1 MDFSFLSDY
10 YMYFIDGIKLTLFI
24 SLISVFLGTLFGI
37 VLYAMKKSKFTIL
50 KINIFKVLSSTYIEV
65 VRGTP
70 LYLQIMIVYYGA
82 DQIFNLDMPA
92 IASGILAISLNSA
105 AYVSELIRAGIEAV
119 DKGQLEAARSLGM
132 NYSKAMFLVIIPQA
146 IKNILPAIGNEFIAV
161 IKESSMASTIGVAEL
176 MYAANK
182 VTGRIFSSFEPL
194 IISAICYFVL
204 TYTLGRVIKY
214 IERRMNTDAL
224 CK

>member
-161 IKESSMASTIGVAEL
+161 IKESSMASTIGGAEL

-182 VTGRIFSSFEPL
+182 VTGRIFRSFEPL
-194 IISAICYFVL
+194 MISAICYFVL

>member
-1 MDFSFLSDY
+1 M
-10 YMYFIDGIKLTLFI
+10 
-24 SLISVFLGTLFGI
+24 FLGTLFGI

-50 KINIFKVLSSTYIEV
+50 KINIFKVLSSAYIEV

-132 NYSKAMFLVIIPQA
+132 NYSKAMLLVIIPQA

-182 VTGRIFSSFEPL
+182 VTGRIFRSFEPL

>member
-82 DQIFNLDMPA
+82 DQIFNWDMPA

-182 VTGRIFSSFEPL
+182 VTGRIFRSFEPL

>member
-50 KINIFKVLSSTYIEV
+50 KINIFKVLSSAYIEV

-119 DKGQLEAARSLGM
+119 DKGQLEVARSLGM
-132 NYSKAMFLVIIPQA
+132 NYSKAMLLVIIPQA

-182 VTGRIFSSFEPL
+182 VTGRIFRSFEPL

>member
-24 SLISVFLGTLFGI
+24 SLISVFLGALFGI

-119 DKGQLEAARSLGM
+119 DKGQLEAGRSLGM

-182 VTGRIFSSFEPL
+182 VTGRIFRSFEPL

>member
-37 VLYAMKKSKFTIL
+37 VLYAMKKIKFTIL

-176 MYAANK
+176 MYVANK
-182 VTGRIFSSFEPL
+182 VTGRIFRSFEPL

>member
-1 MDFSFLSDY
+1 MDFRFLSDY

-50 KINIFKVLSSTYIEV
+50 KINIFKVLSSAYIEV

-132 NYSKAMFLVIIPQA
+132 NYSKAMLLVIIPQA

-182 VTGRIFSSFEPL
+182 VTGRIFRSFEPL

>member
-50 KINIFKVLSSTYIEV
+50 KINIFKVLSSAYIEV

-132 NYSKAMFLVIIPQA
+132 NYSKAMLLVIIPQA

-182 VTGRIFSSFEPL
+182 VTGRIFRSFEPL

-214 IERRMNTDAL
+214 IERRMNTYAL

>member
-50 KINIFKVLSSTYIEV
+50 KINIFKVLSSAYIEV

-82 DQIFNLDMPA
+82 DQIFNLDMLA

-132 NYSKAMFLVIIPQA
+132 NYSKAMLLVIIPQA

-182 VTGRIFSSFEPL
+182 VTGRIFRSFEPL

>member
-24 SLISVFLGTLFGI
+24 SLISLFLGTLFGI

-50 KINIFKVLSSTYIEV
+50 KINIFKVLSSAYIEV

-132 NYSKAMFLVIIPQA
+132 NYSKAMLLVIIPQA

-182 VTGRIFSSFEPL
+182 VTGRIFRSFEPL

>member
-50 KINIFKVLSSTYIEV
+50 KINIFKVLSSAYIEV

-132 NYSKAMFLVIIPQA
+132 NYSKAMLLVIIPQA

-182 VTGRIFSSFEPL
+182 VTGRIFRSFEPL

>member
-82 DQIFNLDMPA
+82 YQIFNLDMPA

-161 IKESSMASTIGVAEL
+161 IKESSIASTIGVAEL

-182 VTGRIFSSFEPL
+182 VTGRIFRSFEPL

>member
-132 NYSKAMFLVIIPQA
+132 NYSKAMLLVIIPQA

-182 VTGRIFSSFEPL
+182 VTGRIFRSFEPL

>member
-1 MDFSFLSDY
+1 MNFGFLSDY
-10 YMYFIDGIKLTLFI
+10 YMYFIGGIKLTLFI

-37 VLYAMKKSKFTIL
+37 VLYAMKKSKFTIF
-50 KINIFKVLSSTYIEV
+50 KINILKTLSSVYIEI

-92 IASGILAISLNSA
+92 ITSGILAISLNSA

-132 NYSKAMFLVIIPQA
+132 NYPKAMFLVIIPQA

-182 VTGRIFSSFEPL
+182 VTGRIFRSFEPL
-194 IISAICYFVL
+194 IVSAICYFVL

-214 IERRMNTDAL
+214 IEGRMNTDAL

>member
-1 MDFSFLSDY
+1 MNFSFLSDY
-10 YMYFIDGIKLTLFI
+10 YMYFLDGIKLTLLI

-37 VLYAMKKSKFTIL
+37 VLYAMKKSKLTIF
-50 KINIFKVLSSTYIEV
+50 KINIFKIISSVYIEI

-82 DQIFNLDMPA
+82 DQILNLDMPA
-92 IASGILAISLNSA
+92 VTSGILAISLNSA

-132 NYSKAMFLVIIPQA
+132 NYPKAMFLVIIPQA

-182 VTGRIFSSFEPL
+182 VTGRIFRSFEPL
-194 IISAICYFVL
+194 IVSAVCYFVL

-214 IERRMNTDAL
+214 IEGRMNTDAL

>member
-1 MDFSFLSDY
+1 
-10 YMYFIDGIKLTLFI
+10 
-24 SLISVFLGTLFGI
+24 
-37 VLYAMKKSKFTIL
+37 
-50 KINIFKVLSSTYIEV
+50 
-65 VRGTP
+65 
-70 LYLQIMIVYYGA
+70 
-82 DQIFNLDMPA
+82 
-92 IASGILAISLNSA
+92 
-105 AYVSELIRAGIEAV
+105 
-119 DKGQLEAARSLGM
+119 M

-182 VTGRIFSSFEPL
+182 VTGRIFRSFEPL

-204 TYTLGRVIKY
+204 TYTLGRVMKY

>member
-50 KINIFKVLSSTYIEV
+50 KINIFKVLSSAYIEV

-132 NYSKAMFLVIIPQA
+132 NYSKAMLLVIIPQA

-161 IKESSMASTIGVAEL
+161 IKESSMASTTGVAEL

-182 VTGRIFSSFEPL
+182 VTGRIFRSFEPL

>member
-50 KINIFKVLSSTYIEV
+50 KINIFKVLSSAYIEV

-132 NYSKAMFLVIIPQA
+132 NYSKAMFFVIVPQA

-182 VTGRIFSSFEPL
+182 VTGRIFRSFEPL

>member
-24 SLISVFLGTLFGI
+24 SFISVFLGTLFGI

-50 KINIFKVLSSTYIEV
+50 KINIFKVLSSAYIEV

-132 NYSKAMFLVIIPQA
+132 NYSKAMLLVIIPQA

-182 VTGRIFSSFEPL
+182 VTGRIFRSFEPL